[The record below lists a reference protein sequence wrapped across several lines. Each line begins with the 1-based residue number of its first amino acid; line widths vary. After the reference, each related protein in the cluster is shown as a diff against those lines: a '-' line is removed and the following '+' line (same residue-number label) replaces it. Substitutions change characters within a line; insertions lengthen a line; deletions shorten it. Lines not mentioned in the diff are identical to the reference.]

1 MKYQTPGA
9 VRPEIVKE
17 SIPKDILI
25 FNWFW
30 NDLVKEM
37 ELYKFGFT
45 QVYGNFTPAITGWKE
60 RIKKVDIE
68 GGAPSAWAS
77 TNEFT
82 FGKDL
87 VLDYLGCANLLWSTH
102 LLNPDDLGEI
112 VRGMMPVV
120 RAGFRGTRIPSED
133 GDPVVA
139 VDISKQMNL
148 AAGTRVFGVKLN
160 SLISGEIKS
169 GSKVF
174 NLAGSNQSSGNRLV
188 AVGSTGKDKNPLPGK
203 VNGIRINED
212 VSSLIFLHACAKPA
226 ANQKAYFNIPNFFDS
241 ADLLGWYEI
250 VYEDGFKDVVPVQY
264 GVNILEWNPGG
275 EKSIDTREG
284 DTGSEQKAY
293 CYEGDPVSCSSDP
306 ENNPVTFFAFEWV
319 NKRFG
324 KVVKEVNLH
333 GSLNYQGTQQDYG
346 KVVTEPVES
355 NAIFLAGISKV
366 VKRQP
371 FIPK

>member
-1 MKYQTPGA
+1 M
-9 VRPEIVKE
+9 
-17 SIPKDILI
+17 
-25 FNWFW
+25 
-30 NDLVKEM
+30 DLHN
-37 ELYKFGFT
+37 FGFT
-45 QVYGNFTPAITGWKE
+45 QVYGNFTPAITDWNE
-60 RIKKVDIE
+60 RITE
-68 GGAPSAWAS
+68 FRLTGGAPSAWAS

-87 VLDYLGCANLLWSTH
+87 VLDFLGCANLLWSSQT
-102 LLNPDDLGEI
+102 LNQMELGEA

-120 RAGFRGTRIPSED
+120 RAGFRGTRVPSRD
-133 GDPVVA
+133 GDPVAPIDV
-139 VDISKQMNL
+139 SQKMNL
-148 AAGTRVFGVKLN
+148 PAETTVFGLKLN
-160 SLISGEIKS
+160 SLRSGEIIS

-174 NLAGSNQSSGNRLV
+174 SLPGKKQSAGNRLI
-188 AVGSTGKDKNPLPGK
+188 AAGSAGKDKNPLPRM
-203 VNGIRINED
+203 VNGIKINDD

-250 VYEDGFKDVVPVQY
+250 VYEDGFKEVVPIQY

-275 EKSIDTREG
+275 EKSIDTKEG

-293 CYEGDPVSCSSDP
+293 CYEGDPVPCSSDMI
-306 ENNPVTFFAFEWV
+306 NNPITFFAFEWV

-324 KVVKEVNLH
+324 KVVREVNLH
-333 GSLNYQGTQQDYG
+333 GSINYQGTQQDYG
-346 KVVTEPVES
+346 KVVTEPVAS
-355 NAIFLAGISKV
+355 NAIILAGISKV